1 MSTQSLKRFSLL
13 YAKSQ
18 FKPLLISK
26 LQTDGS
32 FRYSNRI
39 SRTASLLREESEG
52 EVYKSV
58 KTYFHHQNSYES
70 EWASV
75 LDGIRMSQ
83 SYKIGDLQLEN
94 DNLSVIQCLVNRRR
108 PAQGYAAKYYD
119 DFLFA
124 AQDMDWLE
132 IRWIPR
138 KLNKADDLFRIS

>member
-32 FRYSNRI
+32 FRYNDRI

-58 KTYFHHQNSYES
+58 KTYFNHQNSYES

-83 SYKIGDLQLEN
+83 DYEVGEIQLEN
-94 DNLSVIQCLVNRRR
+94 DNLSVINCLVNERR
-108 PAQGYAAKYYD
+108 PAQGYVAKYYD
-119 DFLFA
+119 DVRA
-124 AQDMDWLE
+124 AAKDMDWLE

-138 KLNKADDLFRIS
+138 KLNKADGLFRF

>member
-1 MSTQSLKRFSLL
+1 MSKHTLKHFTRFFDSI
-13 YAKSQ
+13 AV
-18 FKPLLISK
+18 KPPTIAK

-32 FRYSNRI
+32 FRYRDRI
-39 SRTASLLREESEG
+39 SRTACLLKDEE

-83 SYKIGDLQLEN
+83 SYQIGDLQLEN